1 MSFSVIL
8 SAWPVIGFNFM
19 SGSKDLENDNEYSSR
34 PENTERI
41 VRKEKLAMDRTKTE
55 KIEII

>member
-8 SAWPVIGFNFM
+8 SVSPLFGFNFM

-34 PENTERI
+34 PEITDRL
-41 VRKEKLAMDRTKTE
+41 VQKEKLAMDRTKTE